1 MIRRPPRSTRTD
13 TRFPYT
19 TLCRSPVKS
28 SAKFRPRVASA
39 SIEPMTRTMEIATE
53 KRRAPTKLTLLVGL
67 KNSIPCSSDR
77 NRFDF
82 TNTAI
87 HQGIQRPA
95 DCHRGEHGS
104 EHPDEQDHGKA
115 AYRPHT
121 DPEPPHGG
129 QPHTRKNVREGKVVS
144 D

>member
-82 TNTAI
+82 TTTAI
-87 HQGIQRPA
+87 HQGSQRTA
-95 DCHRGEHGS
+95 DCPRGEHES
-104 EHPDEQDHGKA
+104 EQTDEQDQDRKS
-115 AYRPHT
+115 
-121 DPEPPHGG
+121 
-129 QPHTRKNVREGKVVS
+129 TRLNS
-144 D
+144 SH